1 MQWSHILKTVCL
13 CIGMAICKEMSL
25 DIVPFKYIQPLQC
38 GIVFLHYLN
47 FPHIMMT
54 FYLENR
60 HNWNYQCNIHLLII
74 LHKYHVLHH
83 IHIVLKTIW
92 HTWWGKKTEFGGM
105 QSKDVFSTLLLTGH
119 LVLNNSLIFNFAIFL
134 FIKGSEV
141 VITPTP
147 RL

>member
-38 GIVFLHYLN
+38 GIVFLYYLN
-47 FPHIMMT
+47 CPHIMMT

-92 HTWWGKKTEFGGM
+92 HTWWGKKQNLEACNLKMFFQLCYLLGIWSWTIHW
-105 QSKDVFSTLLLTGH
+105 FSTLPF
-119 LVLNNSLIFNFAIFL
+119 SFL
-134 FIKGSEV
+134 
-141 VITPTP
+141 
-147 RL
+147 